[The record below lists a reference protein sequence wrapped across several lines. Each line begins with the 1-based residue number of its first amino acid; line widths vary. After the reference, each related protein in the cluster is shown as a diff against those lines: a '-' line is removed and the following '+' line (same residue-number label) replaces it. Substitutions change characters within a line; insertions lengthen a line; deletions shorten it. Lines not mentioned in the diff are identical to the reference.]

1 MNGEIMLEQK
11 EKQIIKT
18 DMGYEIKVTR
28 MSKDDVVDKL
38 AEFEARNDMTS
49 SEFMR
54 KWNHGGL
61 RGDCREYVD
70 WAGYCQLASEFG
82 FDDLKIDRP

>member
-1 MNGEIMLEQK
+1 MLEQK
-11 EKQIIKT
+11 DNQIIKT
-18 DMGYEIKVTR
+18 AMGYEIEVTR
-28 MSKDDVVDKL
+28 MSKDDVVRKL

-54 KWNHGGL
+54 MWNHGGL
-61 RGDCREYVD
+61 RGDCREHVD

-82 FDDLKIDRP
+82 FDDLKITRS

>member
-1 MNGEIMLEQK
+1 MLEQK
-11 EKQIIKT
+11 DNQTIKT
-18 DMGYEIKVTR
+18 SMGCEIEVTR
-28 MSKDDVVDKL
+28 MSKDDVVRKL
-38 AEFEARNDMTS
+38 AEFEARNGMTS

-70 WAGYCQLASEFG
+70 WAGYCQLASEFD
-82 FDDLKIDRP
+82 FNDLKIDRL

>member
-1 MNGEIMLEQK
+1 VIEQK
-11 EKQIIKT
+11 EKQTIKT

-28 MSKDDVVDKL
+28 MSKDDVVGKL
-38 AEFEARNDMTS
+38 AEFEVRNDMIS

-54 KWNHGGL
+54 KWNHGEL
-61 RGDCREYVD
+61 RGDCWEYVD
-70 WAGYCQLASEFG
+70 WAGYCELAGEFG